1 MAVVGDVKDFLR
13 DKGYISTGDQVN
25 DEDSLLENGII
36 DSIVIMELV
45 LFLEEKYGMQIS
57 EDDLMPENFDSLRAI
72 RNYVGKNRA

>member
-45 LFLEEKYGMQIS
+45 LFLEKKYGMQIS